1 MKSNKRTRAIF
12 FTVLAVVVVLCVI
25 VGIRN
30 YQKPVGAG
38 LSEAEI
44 AALRETYPVCGDD
57 AKLSPLIDKRDPTW
71 EEIKEN
77 SDTFV
82 YATIDGEWT
91 KYESSYGFEQY
102 EYPITV
108 LEDTQGYFEYG
119 KQMTISA
126 NIAFIEYNPDLKPG
140 MKIIFPVNLKSE
152 EETRLSFSVE
162 GMYYVTDDET
172 VLSAFDE
179 DKHAVEPKLTGKK
192 LWMLME
198 DVKK

>member
-1 MKSNKRTRAIF
+1 MKPNKRTRAIF
-12 FTVLAVVVVLCVI
+12 FTVLAVVVVICTA
-25 VGIRN
+25 VGVWGC
-30 YQKPVGAG
+30 QKPVGAG

-57 AKLSPLIDKRDPTW
+57 AKLSPLVDKRDPTW

-82 YATIDGEWT
+82 YATVDGEWT

-108 LEDTQGYFEYG
+108 LEDTESYFEPG

-140 MKIIFPVNLKSE
+140 MKIIFPVSLKSE